1 VLVISKGY
9 VVIAVHSVNVIVRQ
23 LERNIDQYVGE
34 ETATSQED
42 VEGVN
47 PFYFFLYLCVVSMND
62 MKSYTISNFL
72 EP

>member
-1 VLVISKGY
+1 

-23 LERNIDQYVGE
+23 LERNINQYAGE

-42 VEGVN
+42 VERVN
-47 PFYFFLYLCVVSMND
+47 PFDFFLYLCVVSMND
-62 MKSYTISNFL
+62 TKSYTRSNPL

>member
-1 VLVISKGY
+1 M
-9 VVIAVHSVNVIVRQ
+9 VIAVHSVNVIVSR
-23 LERNIDQYVGE
+23 LERNIDQYAVE

-47 PFYFFLYLCVVSMND
+47 PFDFFLYLCVVSMND
-62 MKSYTISNFL
+62 MKSYTSSNPL